1 MGSFWDNIKK
11 IFQAG
16 GESSPSN
23 PAIHEVI
30 ERSEEEKADFALWK
44 ETIVCKR
51 LVNWLGDQY
60 ALHSVLPGDVDEAIG
75 FLNTPSSKGFVI
87 HFSQMQYSRRDAT
100 HLLDLL
106 CERVR
111 VLRYTPQ
118 VSDRRTFSRGD
129 WVETVERHY
138 LKPRTD
144 FRKEGPFEQRFG
156 NVMIELVLRDEQPHN
171 LKFSAT
177 SYTDSK
183 YRDAEDFQELMQGV
197 MG

>member
-1 MGSFWDNIKK
+1 MANFWDNIKK
-11 IFQAG
+11 LFQVG

-30 ERSEEEKADFALWK
+30 ARSEEEKADFTRWK

-60 ALHSVLPGDVDEAIG
+60 ALYRVLPGDVDEAIG

-87 HFSQMQYSRRDAT
+87 HFSQTQYSLRDAT

-111 VLRYTPQ
+111 VLRYSPQ

-144 FRKEGPFEQRFG
+144 FRKDGPFEQRFG
-156 NVMIELVLRDEQPHN
+156 NVMIELVLRNEQPHH

-183 YRDAEDFQELMQGV
+183 YREAEDFQALMQGV

>member
-1 MGSFWDNIKK
+1 MANFWDNIKK
-11 IFQAG
+11 LFQAG

-30 ERSEEEKADFALWK
+30 ERSEEEKADFARWK

-60 ALHSVLPGDVDEAIG
+60 ALHRVLPGDVDEGID

-87 HFSQMQYSRRDAT
+87 HFSQTQYSLRDAT

-111 VLRYTPQ
+111 VLRYSLQ
-118 VSDRRTFSRGD
+118 VSDRRTFSRDD

-144 FRKEGPFEQRFG
+144 FSKEGPFGQRFG
-156 NVMIELVLRDEQPHN
+156 NVMIELVLRDEQPYH

-183 YRDAEDFQELMQGV
+183 YREAEDFQELMQGV
-197 MG
+197 MN